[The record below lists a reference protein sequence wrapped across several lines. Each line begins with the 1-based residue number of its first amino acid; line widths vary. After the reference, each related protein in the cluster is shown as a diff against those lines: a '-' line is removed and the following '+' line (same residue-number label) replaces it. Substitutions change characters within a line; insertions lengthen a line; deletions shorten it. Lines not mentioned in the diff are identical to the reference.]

1 MSLRRLSLAVL
12 TLAQVATAGSLSF
25 SFTGVFTQDDQLQIF
40 TFTAPTDTTVVRT
53 WSYAGG
59 INFAGAAIDPGGFD
73 PVLSVFDATGGL
85 VGSSLLL
92 ASNDDGIDQCP
103 TNAPNCVSPD
113 PSTGAAFDSLLVLS
127 GLDPGG
133 QYALVLSESDN
144 LPAGP
149 DYGSGFSQTGQG
161 NFTATEFPC
170 GGPTFCDANLAQ
182 RNGAWAV
189 DILNVGAASGVP
201 EPGSNLLVVAGLGVL
216 ELFRRRRKGR

>member
-85 VGSSLLL
+85 AGSSLLL
-92 ASNDDGIDQCP
+92 ASNDDGID
-103 TNAPNCVSPD
+103 
-113 PSTGAAFDSLLVLS
+113 
-127 GLDPGG
+127 
-133 QYALVLSESDN
+133 
-144 LPAGP
+144 
-149 DYGSGFSQTGQG
+149 
-161 NFTATEFPC
+161 
-170 GGPTFCDANLAQ
+170 
-182 RNGAWAV
+182 
-189 DILNVGAASGVP
+189 
-201 EPGSNLLVVAGLGVL
+201 
-216 ELFRRRRKGR
+216 